1 MQEAMRRGAYP
12 GAALEQ
18 ASADGGAGKH
28 NHAQPLAARL
38 GSHAGS
44 ADGAALRGRAWSRRS
59 REGAGYAELP
69 RFGERAPA
77 RWRRGGG
84 RLALLLCAVLGTT
97 AMLVAGSRV
106 GVPAGTG
113 ALRHLKADPPSATP
127 PRRSPRAARLRP
139 ARAPRRAGPPRPASG
154 AAGPR
159 PAVQSSRRR
168 PLPPRPPDLRAHTQ
182 RPARARQAARAC
194 TSMCGAAW
202 APRRPKTAP
211 APVLNRRTLSLRA
224 CTLPT

>member
-69 RFGERAPA
+69 RYGERAPA

-97 AMLVAGSRV
+97 AMLVAGSRG

-113 ALRHLKADPPSATP
+113 ALRHLEADLPSAAP
-127 PRRSPRAARLRP
+127 AALIAEVRKP
-139 ARAPRRAGPPRPASG
+139 

-159 PAVQSSRRR
+159 AAARRLAAAGR
-168 PLPPRPPDLRAHTQ
+168 RGS
-182 RPARARQAARAC
+182 RPA
-194 TSMCGAAW
+194 
-202 APRRPKTAP
+202 
-211 APVLNRRTLSLRA
+211 LRCA
-224 CTLPT
+224 